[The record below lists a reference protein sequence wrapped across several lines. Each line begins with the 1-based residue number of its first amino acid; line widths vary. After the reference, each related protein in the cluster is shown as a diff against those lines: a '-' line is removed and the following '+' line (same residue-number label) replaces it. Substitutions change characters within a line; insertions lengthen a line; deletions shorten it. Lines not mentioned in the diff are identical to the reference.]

1 LDGADVDGLYHQ
13 HLRQDAFYG
22 DVGKTMQ
29 EFFLTWF
36 MVFIRAGAMLSIFP
50 IFSAAAMP
58 MRIRIA
64 LAGFLAMLSMPGVS
78 LPEGFID
85 GDSIS
90 FVGLIAKEVAF
101 GLLLGFVC
109 RLILFAVAL
118 AGHYIGGQLGLQLS
132 SLIAPG
138 ESTPSQTP
146 AVMLQMI
153 TVMLIFSL
161 DIHFEL
167 LMGFQQ
173 SYNVLTIGG
182 GHLSDAL
189 FTEITGLC
197 ARTFVVALRIAAP
210 LIAVG
215 IVVNL
220 LMMVLGRTI
229 PEVNVFILSFSIR
242 ILVGIF
248 LFGFTLSLAAREITN
263 YLRHLPDDF
272 VVVTRLL
279 AGG

>member
-1 LDGADVDGLYHQ
+1 
-13 HLRQDAFYG
+13 
-22 DVGKTMQ
+22 MQ

-90 FVGLIAKEVAF
+90 FVGVIAKEVTF

-109 RLILFAVAL
+109 RLILFTVAL

-153 TVMLIFSL
+153 TVMLMFSL

-210 LIAVG
+210 IIAVG

>member
-1 LDGADVDGLYHQ
+1 
-13 HLRQDAFYG
+13 
-22 DVGKTMQ
+22 MQ
-29 EFFLTWF
+29 EYFLTWF

-50 IFSAAAMP
+50 IFSATAMP

-64 LAGFLAMLSMPGVS
+64 LAGFLAMLSMPGVN

-90 FVGLIAKEVAF
+90 FVGVIAKEVAF

-109 RLILFAVAL
+109 RLILFTVAL

-153 TVMLIFSL
+153 TVMLMFSL
-161 DIHFEL
+161 DVHFEL